1 MWRNDSLEKNLML
14 GKTEGGRTRGW
25 QRWLDGITDSMDM
38 ILGKL
43 WELVMDREAWHAAV
57 HGVAKSRTW
66 LSNWTELNWIEAPYT
81 GWLVKW
87 NSFVTVLQAG
97 KSKIKVLVDLVS
109 GEAPPSGSQ
118 MAVFLLCSYKAEG
131 SRDFF
136 GVSFITALNLLIRLC
151 PQKLKFYLQISSHW
165 ELGFNIL
172 ILGGHRRSDHSISLR
187 RDLQHAG
194 SKTDSMP
201 EKKAFTAVI
210 RDYST
215 ALSIIYRTSK

>member
-1 MWRNDSLEKNLML
+1 M
-14 GKTEGGRTRGW
+14 
-25 QRWLDGITDSMDM
+25 
-38 ILGKL
+38 
-43 WELVMDREAWHAAV
+43 
-57 HGVAKSRTW
+57 
-66 LSNWTELNWIEAPYT
+66 
-81 GWLVKW
+81 
-87 NSFVTVLQAG
+87 
-97 KSKIKVLVDLVS
+97 
-109 GEAPPSGSQ
+109 
-118 MAVFLLCSYKAEG
+118 AEG

-215 ALSIIYRTSK
+215 ALSIIYRTSMQKNQDTHKRSQKHCNLLDLIYTSLSALPSNRRIHIVPIHTWSLHQYRPQTDKFKKP